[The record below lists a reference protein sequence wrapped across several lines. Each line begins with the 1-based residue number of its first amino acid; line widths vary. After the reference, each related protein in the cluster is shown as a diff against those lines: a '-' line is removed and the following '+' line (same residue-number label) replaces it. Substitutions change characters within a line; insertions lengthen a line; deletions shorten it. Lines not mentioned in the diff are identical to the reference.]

1 MRQNQGRA
9 LSRFWERN
17 AVLFACFGLP
27 AFIMLAVYLG
37 RGVYPIRDHSVLVL
51 DLNAQYIYYYEA
63 FRQAILEGKSILYSW
78 SQSLSGE
85 MIGIFGYYLASPFM
99 VIYLLFPKESI
110 VEALLVVTVL
120 KAGTV
125 GLTFAIYA
133 RKCFRLSGMKLL
145 IVSTFY
151 ALSAY
156 PVVHAMNPMWIDAV
170 YLLPLIACF

>member
-1 MRQNQGRA
+1 MRQNRRAA

-17 AVLFACFGLP
+17 AILFACFGLP
-27 AFIMLAVYLG
+27 AFVMLAVYLG
-37 RGVYPIRDHSVLVL
+37 RGVWPIRNNSVLVL

-63 FRQAILEGKSILYSW
+63 FRQAILEGKSLLYSW

-85 MIGIFGYYLASPFM
+85 LIGIFGYYLASPFM
-99 VIYLLFPKESI
+99 FIYALFPKEHI
-110 VEALLVVTVL
+110 TEALLTVTVL

-125 GLTFAIYA
+125 GLTFAIFA
-133 RKCFRLSGMKLL
+133 RRTFRLESMKLL

-170 YLLPLIACF
+170 